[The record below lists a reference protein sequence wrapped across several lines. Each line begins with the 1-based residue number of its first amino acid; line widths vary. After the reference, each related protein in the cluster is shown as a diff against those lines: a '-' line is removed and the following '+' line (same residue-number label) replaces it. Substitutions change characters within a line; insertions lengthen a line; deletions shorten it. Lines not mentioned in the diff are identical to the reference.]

1 MNESNKKAIIGIAAA
16 IGIGAAA
23 TGIAYF
29 AGESQ
34 AYVAKV
40 DGTAIKSAEFDKM
53 YVQTKKQY
61 ESRFG
66 IDFASEQGKTIEKD
80 LKKGLVDQLIERQV
94 ILNEAKKRNIQVTDA
109 QVEEKLAEI
118 KKGFPNDEAFQKA
131 LTDNQMKIE
140 DLKVRVREGLTVEG
154 VQKAVAANVAV
165 TDKDVSDYYAK
176 NEATYKKPEEVKASH
191 ILIKDEKKAK
201 EILAKLK
208 AGGDFAALAKEN
220 SEDPGSGAQG
230 GDLGYFGK
238 GRMVPEFEKSAFSLK
253 PGQMSD
259 LVKSQFGY
267 HIIKVVD
274 RQPARTQPLAEVKED
289 IKKNIEKERVG
300 AEFGKWLQAEK
311 AKAKV
316 EYKAEYDPKA
326 QAAAPAAP
334 GAPAGAPAGQPGA
347 PAGQPAAPAG
357 HGADDGHGHGA
368 DDGHGHGAD
377 DGHGHGAGDGHGH

>member
-109 QVEEKLAEI
+109 QIEEKLAEI

-131 LTDNQMKIE
+131 Y
-140 DLKVRVREGLTVEG
+140 
-154 VQKAVAANVAV
+154 AA
-165 TDKDVSDYYAK
+165 SAK
-176 NEATYKKPEEVKASH
+176 SPEAW
-191 ILIKDEKKAK
+191 
-201 EILAKLK
+201 
-208 AGGDFAALAKEN
+208 
-220 SEDPGSGAQG
+220 
-230 GDLGYFGK
+230 
-238 GRMVPEFEKSAFSLK
+238 
-253 PGQMSD
+253 
-259 LVKSQFGY
+259 
-267 HIIKVVD
+267 
-274 RQPARTQPLAEVKED
+274 
-289 IKKNIEKERVG
+289 
-300 AEFGKWLQAEK
+300 AEFSSSWLALSEADYQARLRT
-311 AKAKV
+311 
-316 EYKAEYDPKA
+316 DGG
-326 QAAAPAAP
+326 AA
-334 GAPAGAPAGQPGA
+334 
-347 PAGQPAAPAG
+347 
-357 HGADDGHGHGA
+357 
-368 DDGHGHGAD
+368 
-377 DGHGHGAGDGHGH
+377 